1 MEHEKL
7 PGDPE
12 GKYLK
17 IHWWEITLE
26 IFMIASGI
34 VLGNIILLG
43 VGLYLLFSSVV
54 LKGAFKDE
62 E

>member
-12 GKYLK
+12 REYIK
-17 IHWWEITLE
+17 IEWWEITLE
-26 IFMIASGI
+26 IFIIASGI
-34 VLGNIILLG
+34 ILGNIILLG
-43 VGLYLLFSSVV
+43 VGLYLLFSSIV
-54 LKGAFKDE
+54 LKGAFKNE